1 MFSENILKL
10 VLLLL
15 FMEITFLGTS
25 SMVPTKDRNVQGIYL
40 ERNGEGILFDCGEG
54 TQRQMNIANIN
65 RHKVRKIF
73 ISHWHGDHV
82 SGLVGL
88 IQTVGNVENPG
99 KITIFGPIG
108 TKHHMHHIL
117 NSCIFD
123 LRIEL
128 EILEFDVKGIE
139 TIHETDEYFVLA
151 APMTHGVPC
160 LAYSFVEK
168 DRRKMN
174 MNKLKSLGVLGPKVG
189 RLQRGE
195 IVEIEGKQINP
206 DEVSSIIHG
215 RKISFV
221 FDTSLND
228 NIALISENA
237 TLLIGEATYDSSKD
251 NKAEEYN
258 HMTAE
263 QMAIIANNSGV
274 KKLVLTHFSQRYK
287 TLHDLEKEAKDIF
300 ENTIM
305 AYDFLKLKL

>member
-1 MFSENILKL
+1 
-10 VLLLL
+10 
-15 FMEITFLGTS
+15 MEITFLGTS
-25 SMVPTKDRNVQGIYL
+25 SMVPTKDRNVQSIFL
-40 ERNGEGILFDCGEG
+40 EYNGEGILFDCGEG
-54 TQRQMNIANIN
+54 TQRQMNIAGIN
-65 RHKVRKIF
+65 RHKVKKIF

-88 IQTVGNVENPG
+88 IQTIGNVESPG
-99 KITIFGPIG
+99 KLQIFGPLG
-108 TKHHMHHIL
+108 TKHHMHHVL

-128 EILEFDVKGIE
+128 EILEFDVKGVE
-139 TIHETDEYFVLA
+139 VVHETSSYFVLA

-160 LAYSFVEK
+160 LAFSFVEK

-174 MNKLKSLGVLGPKVG
+174 LSKLKALNILGPSVG
-189 RLQRGE
+189 MLQRGE
-195 IVEIEGKQINP
+195 AVEVDGKKISP
-206 DEVSSIIHG
+206 DSVSSLVKG
-215 RKISFV
+215 KKISFV
-221 FDTSLND
+221 FDTSIND
-228 NIALISENA
+228 NISLISENA
-237 TLLIGEATYDSSKD
+237 DLLIGEATYDSSKD

-300 ENTIM
+300 ENTVM